1 MSDATRRLFNV
12 DDARRL
18 ARRRMPRMMYDFV
31 TGAAGN
37 ERAAERNC
45 AAFAEVQLQPR
56 VLVNI
61 EGGSVATEILGQKM
75 SLPFGF
81 APMGMCALS
90 WPGADRFLAAEAVA
104 RGIPQCVSTA
114 SSTALEEMQR
124 LAPGRVWFQLY
135 AGTSAEATD
144 ELVDRAEAAGYAVL
158 ILTVDTPKLSRRIR
172 DQRSGFRVPFR
183 FGPKQVLDFALHPRW
198 SLTTLAGG
206 IPKPMNFE
214 TSKVAKRFNRG
225 DSRGAT
231 DWDFLD
237 RLRARWTGKLV
248 VKGVMSTADA
258 ERIRDAGA
266 DAVYVSNHGGR
277 QLDSAPP
284 ALAALPAIRA
294 AVGPDYPLIFDSGVR
309 GGEDVVKA
317 LALGAD
323 FVMLGRPLLYA
334 MGADGARGLASL
346 LDGIAEDVAVTM
358 AQLGCTRLA
367 DINETVLAEH
377 WERKRHE

>member
-1 MSDATRRLFNV
+1 MADATRRLFNV

-31 TGAAGN
+31 TGAAGS
-37 ERAAERNC
+37 ERAAVRNC
-45 AAFAEVQLQPR
+45 EAFAEVQLQPR

-61 EGGSVATEILGQKM
+61 EDGSLATEILGHEM
-75 SLPFGF
+75 GLPFGF

-104 RGIPQCVSTA
+104 RNIPQCVSTA

-144 ELVDRAEAAGYAVL
+144 ELIDRAEAAGYDVL

-172 DQRSGFRVPFR
+172 DQRNGFQVPFK

-237 RLRARWTGKLV
+237 RLRQRWSGKLV
-248 VKGVMSTADA
+248 VKGVMSVADA
-258 ERIRDAGA
+258 VRIRDAGA

-284 ALAALPAIRA
+284 ALVALPAIRA
-294 AVGPDYPLIFDSGVR
+294 AVGPEYPLIFDSGVR
-309 GGEDVVKA
+309 GGEDIVKA

-334 MGADGARGLASL
+334 LGADGARGLGSL
-346 LDGIAEDVAVTM
+346 LDGIAEDVGVTM
-358 AQLGCTRLA
+358 AQLGRTRVA

-377 WERKRHE
+377 WERERHE

>member
-1 MSDATRRLFNV
+1 MADATRRLFNV

-18 ARRRMPRMMYDFV
+18 ARRRMPRMIYDFV

-37 ERAAERNC
+37 ERAAQRNC
-45 AAFAEVQLQPR
+45 DAFGEVQLQPR

-61 EGGSVATEILGQKM
+61 EDGALGTRILGQEM
-75 SLPFGF
+75 GLPFGF

-104 RGIPQCVSTA
+104 RSIPQCVSTA

-135 AGTSAEATD
+135 TGTSTEATE
-144 ELVDRAEAAGYAVL
+144 ELIDRAEAAGFEVL

-172 DQRSGFRVPFR
+172 DQRNGFQVPFR

-198 SLTTLAGG
+198 SLATLAGG

-214 TSKVAKRFNRG
+214 TSKVVKRFNRG
-225 DSRGAT
+225 DSRGAA

-237 RLRARWTGKLV
+237 RLRQRWAGKLV
-248 VKGVMSTADA
+248 VKGVMSASDA
-258 ERIRDAGA
+258 VRIRDVGA

-284 ALAALPAIRA
+284 ALAALRAIRA

-309 GGEDVVKA
+309 GGEDIVKA

-334 MGADGARGLASL
+334 LGADGARGLASL
-346 LDGIAEDVAVTM
+346 LDGIAEDVGVTM
-358 AQLGCTRLA
+358 AQLGCTRIA
-367 DINETVLAEH
+367 EINETVLADQVGTGTI
-377 WERKRHE
+377 